1 MTNSVCNYGQ
11 DSTRP
16 LGPATDGTGMLTRVV
31 SSGPSPD
38 ARRSSQSTSSC
49 WSRRTFEQAPPQR
62 ASSGSAVGRVERRGE
77 ASGACRGSAT
87 GSISLLWRPWSPVGC
102 GVRGRPDAI
111 ASPGSLQRQPPPERG
126 STPSPRP
133 RCPDCH
139 RATPHAR
146 GSTHRHPSATRAAP
160 SRPART
166 GVNPGPCA
174 GTPRLV
180 GPPRTHGGQPGRTP
194 AESTRTVSAPHA
206 RGSTV
211 DDRVR
216 DAGEQVR
223 PARTG
228 VNPPRRCAASHRRCP
243 PRTHEGQP
251 IHINCLL
258 WPSSA
263 APHARRSTLKGCGR
277 EPGCPGPPA
286 QIRTCALTHTAPT
299 LGG

>member
-166 GVNPGPCA
+166 GVNP
-174 GTPRLV
+174 
-180 GPPRTHGGQPGRTP
+180 
-194 AESTRTVSAPHA
+194 
-206 RGSTV
+206 
-211 DDRVR
+211 
-216 DAGEQVR
+216 
-223 PARTG
+223 
-228 VNPPRRCAASHRRCP
+228 PRRCAASHRRCP

-263 APHARRSTLKGCGR
+263 APHARRSTLKAQLGRRSPRGHPTRRGCTLR
-277 EPGCPGPPA
+277 TAVGPHPQRGHPA
-286 QIRTCALTHTAPT
+286 RTGVYP
-299 LGG
+299 